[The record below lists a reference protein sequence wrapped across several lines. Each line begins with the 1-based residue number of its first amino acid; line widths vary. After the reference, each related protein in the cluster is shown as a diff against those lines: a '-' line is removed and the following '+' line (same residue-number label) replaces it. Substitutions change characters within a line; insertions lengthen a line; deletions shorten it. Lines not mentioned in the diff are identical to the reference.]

1 MKKSFLILSAVF
13 LGLTACSSTPKNP
26 VDATPGRTADVEF
39 LEANGPLTLTFDE
52 KGNWLSIR
60 SSATA
65 PLVNNAP
72 EGVEIAFKTATMRAK
87 RNLAEFMSNDVK
99 STKSVQTISKSYL
112 KNIAQ
117 VDSSNESNTSGDD
130 EDAASNSQATK
141 ESRQKANTIAQKHP
155 DAIVIGSDQVAWRE
169 GAPDIFISKPLST
182 EKAIRQLQANSDK
195 IVYFS
200 TALSVQQYATG
211 FEQTLVEH
219 YKVKFRKL
227 SMAEIERY
235 VAVEQ
240 PLHCAGSFKC
250 ESLGISLFEQMIGQD
265 QTTLMGMPMIQ
276 LCQILRQL
284 NILVP

>member
-1 MKKSFLILSAVF
+1 MNTQIILA
-13 LGLTACSSTPKNP
+13 SSSQTRKDLMDRLKIQYECVVPDIDESP
-26 VDATPGRTADVEF
+26 RGELHADD
-39 LEANGPLTLTFDE
+39 LARRL
-52 KGNWLSIR
+52 
-60 SSATA
+60 
-65 PLVNNAP
+65 
-72 EGVEIAFKTATMRAK
+72 AF
-87 RNLAEFMSNDVK
+87 E
-99 STKSVQTISKSYL
+99 
-112 KNIAQ
+112 
-117 VDSSNESNTSGDD
+117 
-130 EDAASNSQATK
+130 
-141 ESRQKANTIAQKHP
+141 KANTIAQKHP

-169 GAPDIFISKPLST
+169 GAPDIFIGKPLST

-200 TALSVQQYATG
+200 TALSVQQNATG